1 MVVSDWRENP
11 ELKLC
16 APGVPERW
24 KKLWKLRKKDFDE
37 SMDATRLAQLVAAQP
52 DFDPDTPAAGEAY
65 VKNCLTKQKDLQEV
79 EGERVKMTPPEQGGP
94 LDDSEI
100 IGDDYDPDD
109 EPDTDETGSSAD
121 ENNAEAGGSDREG
134 TGGGTAAGSS
144 EAGTTQLTAGD
155 ADSSPYS
162 AGGGGGADTAEAT
175 GDAAGEETEGEAEAG
190 VESAVS
196 AGAASEEDR
205 GDAVDTDAETGTT
218 DDADTDSDGDDGG
231 DSVATLDG
239 GTETQDAVT
248 DQLLEENTTTCWTCG
263 STVEIEQIEAIIKRL
278 REPSER
284 KFGTIESI
292 DDELAEFEAD
302 QRELKRQRERR
313 SDLEQAFERIE
324 RLDAKRESLQATIE
338 ELESD
343 VTALETREYD
353 EVLNKHREANQ
364 LEFEIERLQSD
375 IDETTEE
382 IASIEA
388 RLGERTQ
395 LEAERDEIILELTE
409 LRIRIDRLE
418 AAAVDE
424 FNEQMEA
431 VLELLEYRNIE
442 RIWIERVE
450 REVREGRRTVI
461 KGVFELHV
469 VRSSKAGAVYEDTV
483 DILSESEREVMGLIF
498 ALARYLT
505 HEVYRSVRSC
515 CWTHWRPSIRSASE
529 RWWTTSPTMSRISP
543 SRRFRRTSNTS
554 MRTGGSSRSETAQR
568 VGSPRRRYE

>member
-205 GDAVDTDAETGTT
+205 GDAVDTDAETDTT
-218 DDADTDSDGDDGG
+218 DDADTDSDG

-284 KFGTIESI
+284 KFGMIESV
-292 DDELAEFEAD
+292 DDELAEFVAD
-302 QRELKRQRERR
+302 RRELKRQRERR
-313 SDLEQAFERIE
+313 NDLKQAAERIE
-324 RLDAKRESLQATIE
+324 RLDAKRESLQATVE

-409 LRIRIDRLE
+409 LRTHIDRLE

>member
-1 MVVSDWRENP
+1 MCV
-11 ELKLC
+11 
-16 APGVPERW
+16 GGPERW
-24 KKLWKLRKKDFDE
+24 KKLWKLQRKDFDE
-37 SMDATRLAQLVAAQP
+37 SMDATKPAQLVAAQP
-52 DFDPDTPAAGEAY
+52 VFDPETPAAGEAY

-79 EGERVKMTPPEQGGP
+79 KGERLKMTPPEQGGP

-121 ENNAEAGGSDREG
+121 ENNAEAGESDRED

-155 ADSSPYS
+155 ADSSPYP
-162 AGGGGGADTAEAT
+162 AGGWGGADTAEAT

-196 AGAASEEDR
+196 AGADSEEDR

-218 DDADTDSDGDDGG
+218 NDADTDSDGDDGG

-239 GTETQDAVT
+239 GTETQDAVA

-263 STVEIEQIEAIIKRL
+263 STVEIEQIEATIKRL

-284 KFGTIESI
+284 KFGMIESI

-353 EVLNKHREANQ
+353 EVLSKHHEANQ

-395 LEAERDEIILELTE
+395 LEAERDEITLELTE
-409 LRIRIDRLE
+409 LRTRIDRLE

-461 KGVFELHV
+461 KSVFELHV

-483 DILSESEREVMGLIF
+483 DILSESEREVMRLIF

-505 HEVYRSVRSC
+505 HEVYEECPFMLLDSLE
-515 CWTHWRPSIRSASE
+515 TIDSE
-529 RWWTTSPTMSRISP
+529 RIGALVDYIADCVP
-543 SRRFRRTSNTS
+543 
-554 MRTGGSSRSETAQR
+554 
-568 VGSPRRRYE
+568 